1 MIQRATALKNFTD
14 YLPTRP
20 YCTNDVH
27 LGQTVKG
34 KEAAL
39 SYANI
44 QPNTSGKV
52 VWVSFDVDHSDGATA
67 WSRLSAPP
75 PTLSIENPAN
85 GHAHLLYA
93 LKAPVPRTD
102 AARIK
107 PVLYLAAC
115 QEGLRRQLGADPGY
129 SGHLCKNPLHSR
141 WNTQSYAGTYELGD
155 FQEWFD
161 IPKPADM
168 KKRVRDPDY
177 AGLGRNCELYERL
190 RVESYR
196 LVRKFWLPGGF
207 EHFKEATRIRAD
219 DLNAECFTEPLPLS
233 EVKGLAAS
241 VARWVWKH
249 FNPADF
255 RAIQAKRGA
264 RKGATV
270 RAALMP
276 VVMRLIGEGKSQ
288 REVAAAVGV
297 SAMSVNR
304 WLAGAAD

>member
-1 MIQRATALKNFTD
+1 MNQRSNALKNFTD

-20 YCTNDVH
+20 YCTNDPK
-27 LGQTVKG
+27 LGQTVRQKNV
-34 KEAAL
+34 AQT
-39 SYANI
+39 YANI

-52 VWVSFDVDHSDGATA
+52 VYVSFDVDHSDGATA
-67 WSRLSAPP
+67 WSRLGAPP
-75 PTLSIENPAN
+75 PTLSIENPVN

-93 LKAPVPRTD
+93 LEAPVPRTD

-107 PVLYLAAC
+107 PVLYLAAV
-115 QEGLRRQLGADPGY
+115 QEGLRRKLGADPGY
-129 SGHLCKNPLHSR
+129 SGHLCKNPLHSQ
-141 WNTQSYAGTYELGD
+141 WNTQSFAGSYELGD
-155 FQEWFD
+155 FAEWFD

-207 EHFKEATRIRAD
+207 EHFKEATRARAE
-219 DLNAECFTEPLPLS
+219 DLNAECFAEPLPLS

-241 VARWVWKH
+241 IARWVWKH

-255 RAIQAKRGA
+255 RKIQSVRGSL
-264 RKGATV
+264 KGAAN
-270 RAALMP
+270 RAALLP
-276 VVMRLIGEGKSQ
+276 VVLRLIGEGKSQ

-297 SAMSVNR
+297 GVMTVND
-304 WLAGAAD
+304 WLKRV

>member
-1 MIQRATALKNFTD
+1 MNQRSNALKNFTD

-20 YCTNDVH
+20 YCTNDPH
-27 LGQTVKG
+27 LGQTVQG
-34 KEAAL
+34 KDRAIN
-39 SYANI
+39 YANI

-52 VWVSFDVDHSDGATA
+52 VWISFDVDHNDGATA
-67 WSRLSAPP
+67 FHRLNAPP
-75 PTLSIENPAN
+75 PTLSIENPDN

-93 LKAPVPRTD
+93 LQAPVPRTD

-107 PVLYLAAC
+107 PMLYLAAC
-115 QEGLRRQLGADPGY
+115 QEGLRRKLEADPGY
-129 SGHLCKNPLHSR
+129 SGHLVKNPLHDR
-141 WNTQSYAGTYELGD
+141 WHTQSYAGTYELGD
-155 FQEWFD
+155 FAEWFD

-196 LVRKFWLPGGF
+196 MVRKFWLPGGF
-207 EHFKEATRIRAD
+207 EHFKEALHLRAD
-219 DLNAECFTEPLPLS
+219 DLNVECFADPLPLS

-241 VARWVWKH
+241 IARWVWKH

-264 RKGATV
+264 RKGA
-270 RAALMP
+270 AARTALLP
-276 VVMRLIGEGKSQ
+276 VVLRLIGEGKSQ
-288 REVAAAVGV
+288 REVAALVGV
-297 SAMSVNR
+297 DNATVSR
-304 WLAGAAD
+304 WVKL

>member
-1 MIQRATALKNFTD
+1 MNQRATALKNFTD

-20 YCTNDVH
+20 YCTNEPR
-27 LGQTVKG
+27 LGQTVRG
-34 KEAAL
+34 KETAI
-39 SYANI
+39 SYTNI

-52 VWVSFDVDHSDGATA
+52 VFLCQDVDHSDGSTA
-67 WSRLSAPP
+67 FHRLNAPP
-75 PTLSIENPAN
+75 PTLVMENPVN
-85 GHAHLLYA
+85 GHAHYIYQLH
-93 LKAPVPRTD
+93 APVPRTD

-115 QEGLRRQLGADPGY
+115 QEGLRRKLEADPGY
-129 SGHLCKNPLHSR
+129 SGHLVKNPLHER

-155 FQEWFD
+155 FAEWFD

-207 EHFKEATRIRAD
+207 EHFKEATRIRAE
-219 DLNAECFTEPLPLS
+219 DLNAECFAEPLPLS

-241 VARWVWKH
+241 IARWVYKH
-249 FNPADF
+249 FNPTDF
-255 RAIQAKRGA
+255 RAIQSKRGA
-264 RKGATV
+264 LKGAANRT
-270 RAALMP
+270 AMLP
-276 VVMRLIGEGKSQ
+276 VVLRMIGEGKSQ

-304 WLAGAAD
+304 WLAGAE